1 MRPLHRSTSEAT
13 PRVDEAV
20 EAREHA
26 AFMRT
31 LDPALAAAADWHT
44 RREDGFGPAEHDQFR
59 QWLAADPAHA
69 RAYAQVEQGHAQ
81 VRQLPASA
89 VASLRAP
96 MPSRRPAAPPP
107 RSGAWQLPRPAAL
120 AMACLVLAAG
130 VAGLV
135 GWHQWHQPTYTQQY
149 ATDRGQRLDTALPD
163 GSQVTLDA
171 STHTSVALYRDR
183 REVRLREGQ
192 AMFVVA
198 PDADKP
204 FHVVAGP
211 ARITVVGTRFS
222 VRYTSAA
229 GQPGAVDVA
238 VEEGKVHV
246 QGAAQRQDSGPVA
259 TLTAGQ
265 TVQVGAGGVLGAV
278 TAVPVGSVALWRK
291 GLVRFSDT
299 PLAEAIR
306 EMERYGPTG
315 LVVRDPL
322 ITDLRIGGSFAAAR
336 PQDLAQVLPS
346 ILPVRL
352 VPVPGGQQEVVGK
365 P

>member
-1 MRPLHRSTSEAT
+1 MRPSHRSTFDPIA
-13 PRVDEAV
+13 RVDEAE

-31 LDPALAAAADWHT
+31 LDPALAAAANWHT
-44 RREDGFGPAEHDQFR
+44 RREEGFGTAEDAAFR

-69 RAYAQVEQGHAQ
+69 RAYAQVEQSDAQ
-81 VRQLPASA
+81 VRQLPAKA

-96 MPSRRPAAPPP
+96 PPSRRLVATP
-107 RSGAWQLPRPAAL
+107 RRNVAWRFPRPAAL
-120 AMACLVLAAG
+120 AAACLLFAG

-135 GWHQWHQPTYTQQY
+135 GWHQWRQPMYTHQY
-149 ATDRGQRLDTALPD
+149 ATDRGQRLDAALPD
-163 GSQVTLDA
+163 GSQMTLDA

-183 REVRLREGQ
+183 REVQLREGQ

-211 ARITVVGTRFS
+211 ARITVTGTRFS
-222 VRYTSAA
+222 VRYTGVA
-229 GQPGAVDVA
+229 GQPGAVEVA
-238 VEEGKVHV
+238 VEEGQINV
-246 QGAAQRQDSGPVA
+246 QGAIRVQDGGPAA

-265 TVQVGAGGVLGAV
+265 TVQVGAAGALGPV

-315 LVVRDPL
+315 LVVRAPQ
-322 ITDLRIGGSFAAAR
+322 IANLRIGGSFAIAR
-336 PQDLAQVLPS
+336 PQDLAKVLPS

-352 VPVPGGQQEVVGK
+352 VPGPSGQQEVVSK